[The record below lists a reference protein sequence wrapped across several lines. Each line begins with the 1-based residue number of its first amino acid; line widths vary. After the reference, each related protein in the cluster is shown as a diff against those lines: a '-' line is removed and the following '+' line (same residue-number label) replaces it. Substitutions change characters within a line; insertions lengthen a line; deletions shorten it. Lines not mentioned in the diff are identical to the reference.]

1 MILILGVEQ
10 HIGPPSYG
18 ESIKQK
24 NLLILTLHKVEI
36 SYLQSWI
43 HLQQRNTTY

>member
-1 MILILGVEQ
+1 MIFFSEYEQ
-10 HIGPPSYG
+10 YMGPPSYG

-24 NLLILTLHKVEI
+24 NILILTLHKVEI